1 MPENAYY
8 RSFRYGSGT
17 TYGFV
22 AVEPPVDSED
32 VLKAEVVTVGTTAT
46 VLARKGTT
54 TVPNAVLIVVPS
66 GGSTVYVGGADVTA
80 DDTATGGLPIAA
92 TQSLGW
98 DLFEEDD
105 MHAIVASGTQAVRV
119 LRRNPE

>member
-1 MPENAYY
+1 VPENAFY

-22 AVEPPVDSED
+22 AVPPPAVSED
-32 VLKAEVVTVGTTAT
+32 ILKAEVVTVGTTRTLLAT
-46 VLARKGTT
+46 KGTT
-54 TVPNAVLIVVPS
+54 TVPNAVLIAVPT
-66 GGSTVYVGGADVTA
+66 GGSTVYVGGKDITP
-80 DDTATGGLPIAA
+80 DDSATGGFPIQG

-105 MHAIVASGTQAVRV
+105 MYGIVASGTQIVRV

>member
-1 MPENAYY
+1 MPENAFY

-22 AVEPPVDSED
+22 AVPPPVGSED
-32 VLKAEVVTVGTTAT
+32 ILKAEVVTVGTTRT
-46 VLARKGTT
+46 LLAKRGTT
-54 TVPNAVLIVVPS
+54 TVPNAVLIAVPT
-66 GGSTVYVGGADVTA
+66 GGSVVYVGGKDITA
-80 DDTATGGLPIAA
+80 DNSATGGFPIQG

-98 DLFEEDD
+98 DLWEEDD
-105 MHAIVASGTQAVRV
+105 MYGIVASGTQIVRV